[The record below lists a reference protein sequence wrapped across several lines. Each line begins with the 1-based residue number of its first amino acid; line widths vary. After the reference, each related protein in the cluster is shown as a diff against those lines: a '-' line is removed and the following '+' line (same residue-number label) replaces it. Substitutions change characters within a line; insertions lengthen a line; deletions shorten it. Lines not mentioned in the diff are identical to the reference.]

1 MTAPAETS
9 SCCETPSANTDTQA
23 IDASCRWPVLGL
35 FKGASVWLVV
45 SSFFG
50 IIASLKF
57 HKATM
62 FADCAWFS
70 YGRAYAVWENA
81 LVYGFC
87 VPSALAV
94 GVWLIARLGRVKLC
108 CPVVLTAGAKLWH
121 IGVFVG
127 LLGILYGDSTGYEWL
142 ELPRYSMAVL
152 LGSFL
157 LMSVCA
163 LITHAR
169 RTERTLHP
177 SHWFTLAALFWFPW
191 ILSTA
196 FMLLQLYP
204 VRGVAQAAIAWWYS
218 GNLLVVWL
226 SLAGL
231 GATFYFLPK
240 LAERPLQSSHTAH
253 FIFWT
258 LILFGT
264 WVGIP
269 GGAALPA
276 WMPSLSASASLML
289 LVPAV
294 AIAFCVWQ
302 TASGSQVKC
311 NGGPLCYTKFGG
323 TSLALSLVLL
333 ALTGIPQIERITNFT
348 WFNHGHT
355 ALRLY
360 SFFAMTLF
368 AAAYH
373 ILPRVT
379 GARICPHRIR
389 IHFFLAMPGSLL
401 MTLPLVVGGVLQGVK
416 LLNPETPFL
425 DASKS
430 ALMAFRITS
439 LGEVLFAAGAV
450 LFLINVTTVLFK
462 TCWSGCKTTCCDSAN
477 LKCAEVKA

>member
-1 MTAPAETS
+1 MTASAETS
-9 SCCETPSANTDTQA
+9 SRCATPSVNTDTQA
-23 IDASCRWPVLGL
+23 IDTSCRWPVLGL
-35 FKGASVWLVV
+35 FKGAAFWLVV

-57 HKATM
+57 HKPTM
-62 FADCAWFS
+62 FADCAWLS

-87 VPSALAV
+87 VPSATAV
-94 GVWLIARLGRVKLC
+94 GIWLIATLGRVKLC
-108 CPVVLTAGAKLWH
+108 CPVLLVAGAKLWH

-127 LLGILYGDSTGYEWL
+127 LLGILHGDSTGYEWL
-142 ELPRYSMAVL
+142 EFPRYAMAVL
-152 LGSFL
+152 VGSYV
-157 LMSVCA
+157 LMSICA
-163 LITHAR
+163 LVTHAR

-204 VRGVAQAAIAWWYS
+204 VRGVVQAAIAWWYS

-226 SLAGL
+226 ALAGL
-231 GATFYFLPK
+231 GATFYLLPK

-289 LVPAV
+289 LAPALAV
-294 AIAFCVWQ
+294 FLCLRQ
-302 TASGSQVKC
+302 TTSGSQVKC
-311 NGGPLCYTKFGG
+311 GGGPLCYVKFGG
-323 TSLALSLVLL
+323 TSLVLSLVLL
-333 ALTGIPQIERITNFT
+333 ALTGIPQVERVTNFT

-355 ALRLY
+355 TLRLY
-360 SFFAMTLF
+360 AFFAMTIF

-379 GARICPHRIR
+379 GVSICPRR
-389 IHFFLAMPGSLL
+389 VKIHFWLAMPGSLL
-401 MTLPLVVGGVLQGVK
+401 MTLPLVVGGVLQGMK
-416 LLNPETPFL
+416 LLKPGAVFL
-425 DASKS
+425 DSTKP
-430 ALMAFRITS
+430 ALMAFRVTS
-439 LGEVLFAAGAV
+439 LGEILFAGGAV
-450 LFLINVTTVLFK
+450 IFFINVGVVVFK
-462 TCWSGCKTTCCDSAN
+462 TCWSGCKTTCCDSVN
-477 LKCAEVKA
+477 LECAEVKA